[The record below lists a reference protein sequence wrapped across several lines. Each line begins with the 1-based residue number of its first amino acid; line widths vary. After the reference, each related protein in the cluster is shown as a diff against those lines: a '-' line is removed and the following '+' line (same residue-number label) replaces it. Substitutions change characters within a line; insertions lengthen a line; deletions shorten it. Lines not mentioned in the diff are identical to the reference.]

1 MNNQEEKTVEQRAI
15 IDEPMY
21 DSKTGEY
28 GKGYSPD
35 NGVTRVVQEGTD
47 GRHYHQ
53 DTDAGR
59 ISELVFDSLQ
69 FRSANGSI
77 YVLSIDDDGKLVI
90 DGDDNNG
97 DQGSTAHS

>member
-1 MNNQEEKTVEQRAI
+1 MIRMNNQENQTIEQRAI

-35 NGVTRVVQEGTD
+35 YGRTFIVQEGTD

-59 ISELVFDSLQ
+59 ISELVFEKFILKAEDGSLWQ
-69 FRSANGSI
+69 
-77 YVLSIDDDGKLVI
+77 LSVNNDGELQTKQI
-90 DGDDNNG
+90 KKE
-97 DQGSTAHS
+97 S

>member
-1 MNNQEEKTVEQRAI
+1 MSNDKPSMIPQRGI

-35 NGVTRVVQEGTD
+35 NGKTLIVQEGPD

-53 DTDAGR
+53 ETDPER
-59 ISELVFDSLQ
+59 ISELVFDSFKLK
-69 FRSANGSI
+69 SPNGTI
-77 YVLSIDDDGKLVI
+77 WKLSIDDEGNLIKEKEE
-90 DGDDNNG
+90 
-97 DQGSTAHS
+97 S

>member
-35 NGVTRVVQEGTD
+35 NGMTRIVQEGAN

-59 ISELVFDSLQ
+59 ISKLVFDSFKLK
-69 FRSANGSI
+69 SPNGTI
-77 YVLSIDDDGKLVI
+77 WKVSIDDEGNLVKEKEK
-90 DGDDNNG
+90 
-97 DQGSTAHS
+97 S

>member
-1 MNNQEEKTVEQRAI
+1 MNNNDNPNMVTQRAI

-35 NGVTRVVQEGTD
+35 NGKTRIVQEGVD

-53 DTDAGR
+53 ETDAGR
-59 ISELVFDSLQ
+59 ISELIFDKLI
-69 FRSANGSI
+69 FRS
-77 YVLSIDDDGKLVI
+77 DDGTLWELSVSN
-90 DGDDNNG
+90 DGKPQTKKIEKNEEKEKE
-97 DQGSTAHS
+97 S

>member
-1 MNNQEEKTVEQRAI
+1 MSNDNPNVILQRAI

-35 NGVTRVVQEGTD
+35 NGKTLIVQEGPD

-53 DTDAGR
+53 ETDPER
-59 ISELVFDSLQ
+59 ISELVFDSFKLK
-69 FRSANGSI
+69 SPNGTI
-77 YVLSIDDDGKLVI
+77 WKLSI
-90 DGDDNNG
+90 GDKGNLIKEKEE
-97 DQGSTAHS
+97 S

>member
-21 DSKTGEY
+21 DSKTREY

-35 NGVTRVVQEGTD
+35 NGVTRIVQEGTD

-59 ISELVFDSLQ
+59 ISELVFDSFKLK
-69 FRSANGSI
+69 SPNGT
-77 YVLSIDDDGKLVI
+77 VWKVSIDDEGNLAKGKEE
-90 DGDDNNG
+90 
-97 DQGSTAHS
+97 S

>member
-1 MNNQEEKTVEQRAI
+1 MSNDNPNMIPQRAI

-35 NGVTRVVQEGTD
+35 NGKTLIVQEGPD

-53 DTDAGR
+53 ETDPDR
-59 ISELVFDSLQ
+59 ISELVFNSFKLKSPNGTVFNLTVSDSGQLTVNKDTK
-69 FRSANGSI
+69 RSES
-77 YVLSIDDDGKLVI
+77 
-90 DGDDNNG
+90 
-97 DQGSTAHS
+97 

>member
-1 MNNQEEKTVEQRAI
+1 MSNDNPNVIPQRAI

-35 NGVTRVVQEGTD
+35 NGKTLIVQEGPD

-53 DTDAGR
+53 ETDPER
-59 ISELVFDSLQ
+59 ISKLVFDSFKLK
-69 FRSANGSI
+69 SPNGTI
-77 YVLSIDDDGKLVI
+77 WKLSIDDEGNLIKEKEE
-90 DGDDNNG
+90 
-97 DQGSTAHS
+97 S

>member
-1 MNNQEEKTVEQRAI
+1 MSSDNPNVIPQRAI

-21 DSKTGEY
+21 DSQTGEY

-35 NGVTRVVQEGTD
+35 NGLTRIVQEGTD

-59 ISELVFDSLQ
+59 ISELVFDSFKLK
-69 FRSANGSI
+69 SPNGTI
-77 YVLSIDDDGKLVI
+77 WKLSIDDDGNLIKEKEE
-90 DGDDNNG
+90 
-97 DQGSTAHS
+97 S

>member
-1 MNNQEEKTVEQRAI
+1 MSNANPNMIPQRAI

-35 NGVTRVVQEGTD
+35 NGKTRIIQEGVD

-59 ISELVFDSLQ
+59 ISELVFDSFKLK
-69 FRSANGSI
+69 SPNGTI
-77 YVLSIDDDGKLVI
+77 WKLSIDDEGNLIKEKKE
-90 DGDDNNG
+90 
-97 DQGSTAHS
+97 S

>member
-1 MNNQEEKTVEQRAI
+1 MSNDNSNMILQRAI

-35 NGVTRVVQEGTD
+35 NGKTRIIQEGVD

-59 ISELVFDSLQ
+59 ISELVFNSFKLK
-69 FRSANGSI
+69 SPNGTVWKVTI
-77 YVLSIDDDGKLVI
+77 NDEGNLSKEKEE
-90 DGDDNNG
+90 
-97 DQGSTAHS
+97 S

>member
-1 MNNQEEKTVEQRAI
+1 MSNDNPNMIPQRAI

-35 NGVTRVVQEGTD
+35 NGKTRIIQEGVD

-59 ISELVFDSLQ
+59 ISELVFDSFKLK
-69 FRSANGSI
+69 SPDGTVWI
-77 YVLSIDDDGKLVI
+77 VSIDNEGNLSKEKKE
-90 DGDDNNG
+90 
-97 DQGSTAHS
+97 S

>member
-1 MNNQEEKTVEQRAI
+1 MSNDNPNVIPQRAI

-35 NGVTRVVQEGTD
+35 NGKTRIIQEGVD

-53 DTDAGR
+53 DTDAVR
-59 ISELVFDSLQ
+59 IGELVFDSFKLK
-69 FRSANGSI
+69 SSNGT
-77 YVLSIDDDGKLVI
+77 VWKVSIDNEGNLSKEKEE
-90 DGDDNNG
+90 
-97 DQGSTAHS
+97 S

>member
-1 MNNQEEKTVEQRAI
+1 MSNDNPNVILQRAI

-35 NGVTRVVQEGTD
+35 NGKTLIVQEGPD

-53 DTDAGR
+53 ETDPNR
-59 ISELVFDSLQ
+59 ISELVFDSFKLK
-69 FRSANGSI
+69 SPNGTI
-77 YVLSIDDDGKLVI
+77 WKMSIDDEGNLIKEKEE
-90 DGDDNNG
+90 
-97 DQGSTAHS
+97 S

>member
-1 MNNQEEKTVEQRAI
+1 MSNDNPNVIPQRAI

-35 NGVTRVVQEGTD
+35 NGKTLIVQEGPD

-53 DTDAGR
+53 ETDPER
-59 ISELVFDSLQ
+59 ISELVFDSFKLE
-69 FRSANGSI
+69 SPNGMI
-77 YVLSIDDDGKLVI
+77 WKLSIDNEGNLIKEKEE
-90 DGDDNNG
+90 
-97 DQGSTAHS
+97 S

>member
-1 MNNQEEKTVEQRAI
+1 MSNDNPNMIPQRAI

-35 NGVTRVVQEGTD
+35 NGKTRIIQEGVD

-59 ISELVFDSLQ
+59 ISELIFDSFKLK
-69 FRSANGSI
+69 SPNGT
-77 YVLSIDDDGKLVI
+77 VWKVTIDDEGNLSKEKEE
-90 DGDDNNG
+90 
-97 DQGSTAHS
+97 S

>member
-35 NGVTRVVQEGTD
+35 NGMTRIVQEGTD

-53 DTDAGR
+53 DTDADR
-59 ISELVFDSLQ
+59 ISELVFDSFKLK
-69 FRSANGSI
+69 SPNGT
-77 YVLSIDDDGKLVI
+77 VWKVSIDDEGNLAKEKEE
-90 DGDDNNG
+90 
-97 DQGSTAHS
+97 S

>member
-1 MNNQEEKTVEQRAI
+1 MSNDNPNMIPQRAI

-35 NGVTRVVQEGTD
+35 NGKTLIIQEGVD

-59 ISELVFDSLQ
+59 ISELVFDS
-69 FRSANGSI
+69 FRLKSPNGTI
-77 YVLSIDDDGKLVI
+77 WKVSIDDEGNLSKEKEE
-90 DGDDNNG
+90 
-97 DQGSTAHS
+97 S

>member
-1 MNNQEEKTVEQRAI
+1 MSNDKSSMIPQRAI

-35 NGVTRVVQEGTD
+35 NGKTLIVQEGVD

-59 ISELVFDSLQ
+59 ISDLVFNSFKLK
-69 FRSANGSI
+69 SPNGTI
-77 YVLSIDDDGKLVI
+77 WKVSIDAEGNLSKEKEE
-90 DGDDNNG
+90 
-97 DQGSTAHS
+97 S

>member
-1 MNNQEEKTVEQRAI
+1 MKIEVLKTNASPDMILTRPI

-35 NGVTRVVQEGTD
+35 NGKTLIVQEGPD

-53 DTDAGR
+53 ETDPVR
-59 ISELVFDSLQ
+59 ISELVFDSFKLK
-69 FRSANGSI
+69 SPNGT
-77 YVLSIDDDGKLVI
+77 VWKVSIDDEGNLSKEKEE
-90 DGDDNNG
+90 
-97 DQGSTAHS
+97 S